1 MNKMNK
7 TKEIETFLKYLIIGN
22 IILSIGTLF
31 FYFTTTNILSLAMGI
46 LMITATLISILIKRY
61 YSKMIKDD

>member
-22 IILSIGTLF
+22 IVLSIGTIY
-31 FYFTTTNILSLAMGI
+31 FYFTNINILSFAI
-46 LMITATLISILIKRY
+46 LILITTATLISILIKRY